1 VLLSLRRQ
9 DCIRSLKKDLRGKEM
24 KRIEVVMKNPALD
37 TFKHAAAELG
47 IAEFDVS
54 EVRRSNAFHQE
65 RQRLYRGQAYTVD
78 LLAKTKVEFDVLE
91 QDAERIVHTVMETVH
106 PDSIST
112 FTIEELVALE
122 RETSGN

>member
-1 VLLSLRRQ
+1 MNKNLRS
-9 DCIRSLKKDLRGKEM
+9 IEM

-54 EVRRSNAFHQE
+54 EARRSNALHQE
-65 RQRLYRGQAYTVD
+65 RQRLYRGQAYTLD
-78 LLAKTKVEFDVLE
+78 LLAKTKVEFAVLD
-91 QDAERIVHTVMETVH
+91 QDAERIVHTVMTTVH

-112 FTIEELVALE
+112 FNIEELV
-122 RETSGN
+122 